1 MIIGLT
7 IIGAIVA
14 ANLAVGVIGLV
25 F

>member
-1 MIIGLT
+1 MILGLT